1 MKRDWLQIFSNFA
14 IIVGLV
20 IVVYEIN
27 QSRQLAYGQ
36 MLTDTY
42 ASINDRFMTFMGDD
56 PRASLMKAALSPDQL
71 SSQDAVA
78 LDAYYT
84 SIIWDWYEMIRMS
97 EATGIERDWRSTV
110 EMGVREHFS
119 TEPALR
125 WLSEWAARPPFG
137 ALPSVQSG
145 QAGEYSSAWAELT
158 DVALNAVDESGD
170 SRFSFKRR
178 YEAILGNVAVEN

>member
-84 SIIWDWYEMIRMS
+84 SIIWGWHGMIRMS
-97 EATGIERDWRSTV
+97 EATGIERDWRVTV
-110 EMGVREHFS
+110 
-119 TEPALR
+119 R
-125 WLSEWAARPPFG
+125 WVFANTFP
-137 ALPSVQSG
+137 
-145 QAGEYSSAWAELT
+145 
-158 DVALNAVDESGD
+158 LNP
-170 SRFSFKRR
+170 RFV
-178 YEAILGNVAVEN
+178 G

>member
-1 MKRDWLQIFSNFA
+1 
-14 IIVGLV
+14 
-20 IVVYEIN
+20 
-27 QSRQLAYGQ
+27 

-42 ASINDRFMTFMGDD
+42 AQINDRFMTFMGDD

-71 SSQDAVA
+71 SSQDAIA

-84 SIIWDWYEMIRMS
+84 SIIWNWHGMIRMS

-125 WLSEWAARPPFG
+125 WLSEWAARPLFG

-145 QAGEYSSAWAELT
+145 QA
-158 DVALNAVDESGD
+158 
-170 SRFSFKRR
+170 FKRSSGQAVKR
-178 YEAILGNVAVEN
+178 SSGQAVKRSSGQAVKRENTAVLGQSLRMSP